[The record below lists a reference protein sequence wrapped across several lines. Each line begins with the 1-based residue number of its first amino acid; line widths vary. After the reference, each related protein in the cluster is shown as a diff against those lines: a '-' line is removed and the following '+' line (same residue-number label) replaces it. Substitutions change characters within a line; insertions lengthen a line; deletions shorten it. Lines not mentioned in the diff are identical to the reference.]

1 MMPTIEEIAV
11 KTIVSIEIEKPLK
24 EAIQKMASSNHRNIV
39 VIKNSD
45 DNHKTFYLLT
55 ISDLIDYKLC
65 NIDEDVLLKDLKLE
79 KAKVLN
85 KDLNILNVL
94 NEVDSTDK
102 YMVIVENNELI
113 GILSYSDIINN
124 IDPKILMKKQTIGT
138 LILQYKAT
146 TAFENTSTIQAIRL
160 MKDNNSD
167 SIIIIDDNHKAIGI
181 FTTKDFINL
190 IHLNANL
197 NTPINKYMTSPVSTL
212 SEYSTISEAIDFIR
226 NKHFKRIVVTNE
238 NDEITGILTQKELLR
253 IIYNKWIDFIKEE
266 GNRIS
271 KINEELLSKATKL
284 EEKASFDFLTKLYN
298 RRKFNSFLEYEISKA
313 NRYKE
318 QHLSLLLVDID
329 YFKNVNDT
337 YGHLVGDNV
346 LQEISK
352 ILTICSRDTDI
363 VARWGGEE
371 FVLMLPQ
378 TNIEQAFFVAEKL
391 RATIEKHKFD
401 DVKHITCSI
410 GVSQFHKNEN
420 KDTLFK
426 RVDEALYKAKK
437 SGKNRVEME
446 YMGELSTVDK
456 NINNNSSLGK
466 Y

>member
-1 MMPTIEEIAV
+1 MLPNIEEIAV
-11 KTIVSIEIEKPLK
+11 KTIVSIDINSSLK
-24 EAIQKMASSNHRNIV
+24 EAIKKMASSNHRNIV
-39 VIKNSD
+39 VVKELVNKIKE
-45 DNHKTFYLLT
+45 FYLLT
-55 ISDLIDYKLC
+55 INDLIEYKLC
-65 NIDEDVLLKDLKLE
+65 NVDEDISLKNLKLE

-94 NEVDSTDK
+94 NEVEATDK
-102 YMVIVENNELI
+102 YMVIVDKNELI
-113 GILSYSDIINN
+113 GILSYTDIINN
-124 IDPKILMKKQTIGT
+124 IDPKILMKKQTIAT

-146 TAFENTSTIQAIRL
+146 TTYENTSTIQAIRL

-167 SIIIIDDNHKAIGI
+167 SIIMINDEHKAIGI

-190 IHLNANL
+190 IHLNSDL
-197 NTPINKYMTSPVSTL
+197 YKPINTYMTKPVYTL
-212 SEYSTISEAIDFIR
+212 NEHSTISEAIDFIR
-226 NKHFKRIVVTNE
+226 DKHFKRIVITND

-266 GNRIS
+266 GDRIS
-271 KINEELLSKATKL
+271 KMNEELLSKANKL

-298 RRKFNSFLEYEISKA
+298 RRKFNSFLEYEISKS
-313 NRYKE
+313 NRYKD

-337 YGHLVGDNV
+337 YGHLVGDNI

-378 TNIEQAFFVAEKL
+378 TNIEQAYLVAQKL

-401 DVKHITCSI
+401 DVKHVTCSI
-410 GVSQFHKNEN
+410 GVGQFHQNED

-426 RVDEALYKAKK
+426 RIDVALYKAKNNGRNK
-437 SGKNRVEME
+437 VEME
-446 YMGELSTVDK
+446 SL
-456 NINNNSSLGK
+456 NINS
-466 Y
+466 

>member
-1 MMPTIEEIAV
+1 MMPTVEEIAV
-11 KTIVSIEIEKPLK
+11 KTIVSIEIDRPLK
-24 EAIQKMASSNHRNIV
+24 EAINKMASSNLRNIV
-39 VIKNSD
+39 VVKNEEN
-45 DNHKTFYLLT
+45 NHKEFFLLT
-55 ISDLIDYKLC
+55 INDLIDYKLG
-65 NIDEDVLLKDLKLE
+65 NTNGDILLKDLELT
-79 KAKVLN
+79 KAKVLRR
-85 KDLNILNVL
+85 DLNILNVL
-94 NEVDSTDK
+94 NEVDTSDK
-102 YMVIVENNELI
+102 YMVIVEDDELI
-113 GILSYSDIINN
+113 GVVSYTDIINN
-124 IDPKILMKKQTIGT
+124 IDPKILMKRQTIAA

-146 TAFENTSTIQAIRL
+146 TTYENTSTIQAIRL

-167 SIIIIDDNHKAIGI
+167 SIIIIDDEHKPIGI

-190 IHLNANL
+190 IHLNSDL
-197 NTPINKYMTSPVSTL
+197 HKPISLYMTKPVQTL

-226 NKHFKRIVVTNE
+226 DKHFKRIVVTNE
-238 NDEITGILTQKELLR
+238 TDEITGILTQKELLR

-266 GNRIS
+266 GDKIS
-271 KINEELLSKATKL
+271 KMNEELLSKANKL

-313 NRYKE
+313 NRYGE

-329 YFKNVNDT
+329 YFKNVNDK
-337 YGHLVGDNV
+337 YGHLVGDYI

-401 DVKHITCSI
+401 DVTHITCSI
-410 GVSQFHKNEN
+410 GVSQFHKNEE

-437 SGKNRVEME
+437 AGRNRVEME
-446 YMGELSTVDK
+446 HMG
-456 NINNNSSLGK
+456 NIS
-466 Y
+466 

>member
-11 KTIVSIEIEKPLK
+11 KTIVSIEIERPLK

-39 VIKNSD
+39 VIENLSN
-45 DNHKTFYLLT
+45 NHKIFYLLT
-55 ISDLIDYKLC
+55 ISDLIEYKLC
-65 NIDEDVLLKDLKLE
+65 NIDENVLLKELKLE

-124 IDPKILMKKQTIGT
+124 IDPKILMKKQTIAT

-146 TAFENTSTIQAIRL
+146 TTYENTSTIQAIRL

-167 SIIIIDDNHKAIGI
+167 SIIILDDSLKAIGI

-190 IHLNANL
+190 IHQNSDLNN
-197 NTPINKYMTSPVSTL
+197 PISNYMTSPVNTL
-212 SEYSTISEAIDFIR
+212 SENSTISEAIDFIR
-226 NKHFKRIVVTNE
+226 DKHFKRIVVTND

-271 KINEELLSKATKL
+271 RINEELLSKTTKL

-313 NRYKE
+313 NRYKD

-337 YGHLVGDNV
+337 YGHLVGDNI

-363 VARWGGEE
+363 VARWEGEE

-378 TNIEQAFFVAEKL
+378 TNIEQAFFVGEKL

-410 GVSQFHKNEN
+410 GVGKFHQNED

-426 RVDEALYKAKK
+426 RVDAALYKAKN
-437 SGKNRVEME
+437 SGRNKVEME
-446 YMGELSTVDK
+446 HIG
-456 NINNNSSLGK
+456 NISQK
-466 Y
+466 

>member
-1 MMPTIEEIAV
+1 MLPTIEEIAV
-11 KTIVSIEIEKPLK
+11 KTIVSIDINAPLK
-24 EAIQKMASSNHRNIV
+24 DAINKMASSNHRNIV
-39 VIKNSD
+39 VVDESNKNQ
-45 DNHKTFYLLT
+45 KGFYLLT
-55 ISDLIDYKLC
+55 ILDLIEYKLS
-65 NIDEDVLLKDLKLE
+65 NIDENILLKNLNLT
-79 KAKVLN
+79 KAKVL
-85 KDLNILNVL
+85 KRDTNILNVL
-94 NEVDSTDK
+94 NEVETTDK
-102 YMVIVENNELI
+102 YMVIVDDNELI
-113 GILSYSDIINN
+113 GILSYTDIINN
-124 IDPKILMKKQTIGT
+124 IDPKILMKKQTIAT

-146 TAFENTSTIQAIRL
+146 TTYENTSTIQAIRL
-160 MKDNNSD
+160 MRDNNSD
-167 SIIIIDDNHKAIGI
+167 SIIMIDDEHKAIGI

-190 IHLNANL
+190 INL
-197 NTPINKYMTSPVSTL
+197 SASLQEPISKYMTKPVYTL
-212 SEYSTISEAIDFIR
+212 SEHSTISEAIDFIR
-226 NKHFKRIVVTNE
+226 DKHFKRIVVTNE

-266 GNRIS
+266 GDRIS
-271 KINEELLSKATKL
+271 KMNEELLSKANKL

-318 QHLSLLLVDID
+318 QHLSLMLVDID

-337 YGHLVGDNV
+337 YGHLVGDNI
-346 LQEISK
+346 LQEVSK

-378 TNIEQAFFVAEKL
+378 TNIEQAYLVAQKL

-410 GVSQFHKNEN
+410 GISQFHKNED

-426 RVDEALYKAKK
+426 RVDEALYKAKR
-437 SGKNRVEME
+437 SGRNRVEIE
-446 YMGELSTVDK
+446 
-456 NINNNSSLGK
+456 NIGK
-466 Y
+466 L

>member
-11 KTIVSIEIEKPLK
+11 KTIVSIEIERPLK

-39 VIKNSD
+39 VIENLSN
-45 DNHKTFYLLT
+45 NHKIFYLLT
-55 ISDLIDYKLC
+55 ISDLIEYKLC
-65 NIDEDVLLKDLKLE
+65 NIDENVLLKELKLE

-102 YMVIVENNELI
+102 YMVIVESNELI

-124 IDPKILMKKQTIGT
+124 IDPKILMKKQTIAT

-146 TAFENTSTIQAIRL
+146 TTYENTSTIQAIRL

-167 SIIIIDDNHKAIGI
+167 SIIILDDSLKAIGI

-190 IHLNANL
+190 IHQNSDLNN
-197 NTPINKYMTSPVSTL
+197 PISIYMTSPVNTL
-212 SEYSTISEAIDFIR
+212 SENSTISEAIDFIR
-226 NKHFKRIVVTNE
+226 DKHFKRIVVTND

-271 KINEELLSKATKL
+271 KINEELLSKTTKL

-313 NRYKE
+313 NRYKD

-337 YGHLVGDNV
+337 YGHLVGDNI

-378 TNIEQAFFVAEKL
+378 TNIEQAYLVAQKL

-401 DVKHITCSI
+401 DVKHVTCSI
-410 GVSQFHKNEN
+410 GVGQFHQNED

-426 RVDEALYKAKK
+426 RIDVALYKAKNNGRNK
-437 SGKNRVEME
+437 VEME
-446 YMGELSTVDK
+446 SI
-456 NINNNSSLGK
+456 NINS
-466 Y
+466 

>member
-1 MMPTIEEIAV
+1 MMPTVEEIAV
-11 KTIVSIEIEKPLK
+11 KTIVSIEIDRPLK
-24 EAIQKMASSNHRNIV
+24 EAINKMASSNLRNIV
-39 VIKNSD
+39 VIKNEEN
-45 DNHKTFYLLT
+45 NHKKFFLLT
-55 ISDLIDYKLC
+55 INDLIDYKLG
-65 NIDEDVLLKDLKLE
+65 NTNGDILLKDLELT
-79 KAKVLN
+79 KAKVLRR
-85 KDLNILNVL
+85 DLNILNVL
-94 NEVDSTDK
+94 NEVDTSDK
-102 YMVIVENNELI
+102 YMVIVEDDELI
-113 GILSYSDIINN
+113 GVVSYTDIINN
-124 IDPKILMKKQTIGT
+124 IDPKILMKRQTIAA

-146 TAFENTSTIQAIRL
+146 TAYENTSTIQAIRL

-167 SIIIIDDNHKAIGI
+167 SIIIIDDEHKPIGI

-190 IHLNANL
+190 IHLNSDL
-197 NTPINKYMTSPVSTL
+197 HKPISLYMTKPVQTL

-226 NKHFKRIVVTNE
+226 DKHFKRIVVTNE

-266 GNRIS
+266 GDKIS
-271 KINEELLSKATKL
+271 KMNEELLSKATKL

-313 NRYKE
+313 NRYSE

-337 YGHLVGDNV
+337 HGHLVGDYI

-352 ILTICSRDTDI
+352 ILTVCSRDTDI

-378 TNIEQAFFVAEKL
+378 TNVEQAFLVAEKL

-410 GVSQFHKNEN
+410 GISQFHKNED
-420 KDTLFK
+420 KETLFK

-437 SGKNRVEME
+437 AGRNRVEME
-446 YMGELSTVDK
+446 HSGTIS
-456 NINNNSSLGK
+456 
-466 Y
+466 

>member
-1 MMPTIEEIAV
+1 MLPTIEEIAV
-11 KTIVSIEIEKPLK
+11 KTIISIEIDKPLK
-24 EAIQKMASSNHRNIV
+24 EAIKKMASSNHRNIV
-39 VIKNSD
+39 VIENLLN
-45 DNHKTFYLLT
+45 NHKKFYLLT
-55 ISDLIDYKLC
+55 ISDLIEYKLE
-65 NIDEDVLLKDLKLE
+65 NINEDVLLKDLHLST
-79 KAKVLN
+79 ARILPR
-85 KDLNILNVL
+85 DLNILNVL

-102 YMVIVENNELI
+102 YMVIVEDNELI
-113 GILSYSDIINN
+113 GILSYTDIINN
-124 IDPKILMKKQTIGT
+124 IDPKILMKRQTIGA

-146 TAFENTSTIQAIRL
+146 TAYENTSTIQAIRL

-167 SIIIIDDNHKAIGI
+167 SIIIIDDEHKALGI

-190 IHLNANL
+190 IHLNSDL
-197 NTPINKYMTSPVSTL
+197 HKPISLYMTKPVSTL
-212 SEYSTISEAIDFIR
+212 SEISTISEAIDFIR
-226 NKHFKRIVVTNE
+226 DKHFKRIVVTNE

-352 ILTICSRDTDI
+352 ILTICSRDSDI

-378 TNIEQAFFVAEKL
+378 TNVEQAFFVAEKL
-391 RATIEKHKFD
+391 RATVEKHKFD
-401 DVKHITCSI
+401 DVKHVTCSI
-410 GVSQFHKNEN
+410 GVSQFHKGED
-420 KDTLFK
+420 KETLFK
-426 RVDEALYKAKK
+426 RVDEALYKAKN
-437 SGKNRVEME
+437 SGRNRAEIE
-446 YMGELSTVDK
+446 HFG
-456 NINNNSSLGK
+456 N
-466 Y
+466 

>member
-1 MMPTIEEIAV
+1 MLPTIEEIAV
-11 KTIVSIEIEKPLK
+11 KTIVSIDINAPLK
-24 EAIQKMASSNHRNIV
+24 DAINKMASSNHRNIV
-39 VIKNSD
+39 VVDESNE
-45 DNHKTFYLLT
+45 NHKSFYLLT
-55 ISDLIDYKLC
+55 ILDLIEYKLS
-65 NIDEDVLLKDLKLE
+65 NIDENILLKNLNLT
-79 KAKVLN
+79 KAKVL
-85 KDLNILNVL
+85 KRDTNILNVL
-94 NEVDSTDK
+94 NEVETTDK
-102 YMVIVENNELI
+102 YMVIVDDNELI
-113 GILSYSDIINN
+113 GILSYTDIINN
-124 IDPKILMKKQTIGT
+124 IDPKILMKKQTIAT

-146 TAFENTSTIQAIRL
+146 TTYENTSTIQAIRL
-160 MKDNNSD
+160 MRDNNSD
-167 SIIIIDDNHKAIGI
+167 SIIMINDEHKAIGI

-190 IHLNANL
+190 INLNASL
-197 NTPINKYMTSPVSTL
+197 QEPISKYMTKPVYTL
-212 SEYSTISEAIDFIR
+212 SENSTISEAIDFIR
-226 NKHFKRIVVTNE
+226 DKHFKRIVVTNE

-266 GNRIS
+266 GDRIS
-271 KINEELLSKATKL
+271 KMNEELLSKANKL

-318 QHLSLLLVDID
+318 QHLSLMLVDID

-337 YGHLVGDNV
+337 FGHLVGDNI
-346 LQEISK
+346 LQEVSK

-378 TNIEQAFFVAEKL
+378 TNIEQAYLVAQKL

-410 GVSQFHKNEN
+410 GVSQFHKDED

-437 SGKNRVEME
+437 SGRNRVEIE
-446 YMGELSTVDK
+446 HIGD
-456 NINNNSSLGK
+456 N
-466 Y
+466 

>member
-1 MMPTIEEIAV
+1 MLPTIEEIAV
-11 KTIVSIEIEKPLK
+11 KTIISIEIDKPLK
-24 EAIQKMASSNHRNIV
+24 EAIKKMASSNHRNIV
-39 VIKNSD
+39 VIENLLN
-45 DNHKTFYLLT
+45 NHKKFYLLT
-55 ISDLIDYKLC
+55 ISDLIEYKLE
-65 NIDEDVLLKDLKLE
+65 NINEDVLLKDLHLST
-79 KAKVLN
+79 ARILPR
-85 KDLNILNVL
+85 DLNILNVL

-102 YMVIVENNELI
+102 YMVIVEEDELI
-113 GILSYSDIINN
+113 GILSYTDIINN
-124 IDPKILMKKQTIGT
+124 IDPKILMKRQTIGA

-146 TAFENTSTIQAIRL
+146 TAYENTSTIQAIRL

-167 SIIIIDDNHKAIGI
+167 SIIIIDDEHKALGI

-190 IHLNANL
+190 IHLNSDL
-197 NTPINKYMTSPVSTL
+197 HKPISLYMTKPVSTL
-212 SEYSTISEAIDFIR
+212 SEISTISEAIDFIR
-226 NKHFKRIVVTNE
+226 DKHFKRIVVTNE

-352 ILTICSRDTDI
+352 ILTICSRDSDI

-378 TNIEQAFFVAEKL
+378 TNVEQAFFVAEKL
-391 RATIEKHKFD
+391 RATVEKHKFD
-401 DVKHITCSI
+401 DVKHVTCSI
-410 GVSQFHKNEN
+410 GVSQFHKGED
-420 KDTLFK
+420 KETLFK
-426 RVDEALYKAKK
+426 RVDEALYKAKN
-437 SGKNRVEME
+437 SGRNRAEIE
-446 YMGELSTVDK
+446 HFG
-456 NINNNSSLGK
+456 N
-466 Y
+466 

>member
-11 KTIVSIEIEKPLK
+11 KTIVSIEIERPLK

-39 VIKNSD
+39 VIENLSN
-45 DNHKTFYLLT
+45 NHKIFYLLT
-55 ISDLIDYKLC
+55 ISDLIEYKLC
-65 NIDEDVLLKDLKLE
+65 NIDENVLLKELKLE

-102 YMVIVENNELI
+102 YMVIVESNELI

-124 IDPKILMKKQTIGT
+124 IDPKILMKKQTIAT

-146 TAFENTSTIQAIRL
+146 TTYENTSTIQAIRL

-167 SIIIIDDNHKAIGI
+167 SIIILDDSLKAIGI

-190 IHLNANL
+190 IHQNSDLNN
-197 NTPINKYMTSPVSTL
+197 PINNYMTSPVNTL
-212 SEYSTISEAIDFIR
+212 SENSTISEAIDFIR
-226 NKHFKRIVVTNE
+226 DKHFKRIVVTND

-271 KINEELLSKATKL
+271 KINEELLSKTTKL

-313 NRYKE
+313 NRYKD

-337 YGHLVGDNV
+337 YGHLVGDNI

-378 TNIEQAFFVAEKL
+378 TNIEQAFFVGEKL

-410 GVSQFHKNEN
+410 GVGKFHQNED

-426 RVDEALYKAKK
+426 RVDAALYKAKN
-437 SGKNRVEME
+437 SGRNKVEME
-446 YMGELSTVDK
+446 HIG
-456 NINNNSSLGK
+456 NISQK
-466 Y
+466 

>member
-1 MMPTIEEIAV
+1 MLPTIEDIAV
-11 KTIVSIEIEKPLK
+11 KTIISIEIDKPLK
-24 EAIQKMASSNHRNIV
+24 EAIRKMVSSNHRNIV
-39 VIKNSD
+39 VIETLP
-45 DNHKTFYLLT
+45 DNHKKFYLLT
-55 ISDLIDYKLC
+55 ITDLIEYKLG
-65 NIDEDVLLKDLKLE
+65 NINEDVLLKDLTLSP
-79 KAKVLN
+79 AKILQR
-85 KDLNILNVL
+85 DLNILNVL
-94 NEVDSTDK
+94 NEVDATDK
-102 YMVIVENNELI
+102 YMVIVEKYELI

-124 IDPKILMKKQTIGT
+124 IDPKVLMKKQTIAT

-146 TAFENTSTIQAIRL
+146 TTYENTSTIQAIRL
-160 MKDNNSD
+160 MKENNSD
-167 SIIIIDDNHKAIGI
+167 SIIIIDDEHKALGI

-190 IHLNANL
+190 IHLNADL
-197 NTPINKYMTSPVSTL
+197 HKPISCYMTKPVCTL
-212 SEYSTISEAIDFIR
+212 SENSTISEAIDFIR
-226 NKHFKRIVVTNE
+226 DKHFKRIVVTNE
-238 NDEITGILTQKELLR
+238 NNEITGILTQKELLR

-271 KINEELLSKATKL
+271 KINEELLSKANKL

-337 YGHLVGDNV
+337 FGHLVGDNI

-371 FVLMLPQ
+371 FILMLPQ
-378 TNIEQAFFVAEKL
+378 TTIEQAILVAEKL
-391 RATIEKHKFD
+391 RATVEKHKFD

-410 GVSQFHKNEN
+410 GVAQFHRNED

-426 RVDEALYKAKK
+426 RVDSALYKAKK
-437 SGKNRVEME
+437 TGRNKVEIE
-446 YMGELSTVDK
+446 Q
-456 NINNNSSLGK
+456 NNL
-466 Y
+466 

>member
-1 MMPTIEEIAV
+1 MMPTIEEISV
-11 KTIVSIEIEKPLK
+11 KTIVSIEIERPLK

-39 VIKNSD
+39 VVENSN
-45 DNHKTFYLLT
+45 NHKTFYLLT
-55 ISDLIDYKLC
+55 ISDLIEYKLC
-65 NIDEDVLLKDLKLE
+65 NINEDVLLKELKLE
-79 KAKVLN
+79 KAKVLS

-124 IDPKILMKKQTIGT
+124 IDPKILMKKQTIGA

-146 TAFENTSTIQAIRL
+146 TTYENTSTIQAIRL

-190 IHLNANL
+190 IHINADLNS
-197 NTPINKYMTSPVSTL
+197 PINKYMTSPVNTL
-212 SEYSTISEAIDFIR
+212 CEYSTISEAIDFIR
-226 NKHFKRIVVTNE
+226 DKHFKRIVVTNE

-271 KINEELLSKATKL
+271 KMNEELLSKATQL

-313 NRYKE
+313 NRYKD

-337 YGHLVGDNV
+337 YGHLVGDNI
-346 LQEISK
+346 LQEVSK

-378 TNIEQAFFVAEKL
+378 TNVEQAFLVGEKL

-410 GVSQFHKNEN
+410 GVSQFHRNED
-420 KDTLFK
+420 KDILFK
-426 RVDEALYKAKK
+426 RVDAALYKAKN
-437 SGKNRVEME
+437 SGRNKVEME
-446 YMGELSTVDK
+446 QISE
-456 NINNNSSLGK
+456 
-466 Y
+466 

>member
-11 KTIVSIEIEKPLK
+11 KTIVSIEIERPLK
-24 EAIQKMASSNHRNIV
+24 EAIQKMASANLRNIV
-39 VIKNSD
+39 VIQTLS
-45 DNHKTFYLLT
+45 DNHKKFFLLT
-55 ISDLIDYKLC
+55 ISDLIDYKLG
-65 NIDEDVLLKDLKLE
+65 NIDENVLLKDLHLA
-79 KAKVLN
+79 KAKVLRR
-85 KDLNILNVL
+85 DLNIINVL

-102 YMVIVENNELI
+102 YMVIVEGDDLI
-113 GILSYSDIINN
+113 GILSYTDIINN

-146 TAFENTSTIQAIRL
+146 TTYENTSTIQAIRL
-160 MKDNNSD
+160 MKDSNSD
-167 SIIIIDDNHKAIGI
+167 SIIIIDDDNKALGI

-190 IHLNANL
+190 IHINADL
-197 NTPINKYMTSPVSTL
+197 LTPISKYMTSPVNTL
-212 SEYSTISEAIDFIR
+212 SEHSTISEAIDFIR
-226 NKHFKRIVVTNE
+226 DKHFKRIVVTNE
-238 NDEITGILTQKELLR
+238 HNEITGILTQKELLR

-266 GNRIS
+266 GNKIS
-271 KINEELLSKATKL
+271 RMNEELLSKATKL

-318 QHLSLLLVDID
+318 EHLSLLLVDID

-337 YGHLVGDNV
+337 HGHLVGDNV
-346 LQEISK
+346 LQEVSK
-352 ILTICSRDTDI
+352 ILTICSRDSDV

-378 TNIEQAFFVAEKL
+378 TNIEQAFLVGEKL

-410 GVSQFHKNEN
+410 GVSQFHNKES

-426 RVDEALYKAKK
+426 RVDTALYKAKN
-437 SGKNRVEME
+437 SGRNRVEME
-446 YMGELSTVDK
+446 HIVDTTK
-456 NINNNSSLGK
+456 
-466 Y
+466 